1 MLPLCSL
8 TKSENVLLV
17 VLTDLDD
24 AVGQRLGDGTED
36 VDVGGRRDG
45 RADDWVLAGSG

>member
-24 AVGQRLGDGTED
+24 AVGQGLRDGPED

-45 RADDWVLAGSG
+45 